1 MPSLMVERRGATTL
15 AVAVL
20 VIVGLTAGVSL
31 AQHSILDDPKRPDAD
46 KARDAGSKP
55 LEVYEWLGFSSGMTV
70 GDIVPVTG
78 YNTHIL
84 AGVVGD
90 DGRVLSVFTNDE
102 GHAALETRFADAEL
116 GNVDVLLTLEGV
128 PDNSVDAFICVRN
141 VHDMLIPSVAEQYG
155 MQPDPILNATFRA
168 LKPGGIFGVVEA
180 RTDKDGVDADTH
192 RINERMIIEELE
204 ARGFEFVDSS
214 ELLADPDDDHSQASF
229 EGDGRYTLDR
239 MLLKFRKPAR

>member
-1 MPSLMVERRGATTL
+1 MPSILPQRRGAATL

-20 VIVGLTAGVSL
+20 VVVGLTAGASL
-31 AQHSILDDPKRPDAD
+31 AQHSILDSPSRPDAD

-55 LEVYEWLGFSSGMTV
+55 LEVYEWLGIADGMTV
-70 GDIVPVTG
+70 GDIVPGGG

-90 DGRVLSVFTNDE
+90 DGRVLSVFTDE
-102 GHAALETRFADAEL
+102 QGLAALETRFCDAGL
-116 GNVDVLLTLEGV
+116 DNIDVLLTLEGV

-155 MQPDPILNATFRA
+155 MQPDLILDPALRA
-168 LKPGGIFGVVEA
+168 LKPGGIFGVVDA
-180 RTDKDGVDADTH
+180 RTGKDGVDSDTH

-204 ARGFEFVDSS
+204 ARGFEFVESS

-229 EGDGRYTLDR
+229 AGDGRYTLDR